1 MVQNREELL
10 AAVQGWMQQAA
21 SDLRGH
27 IENFMS
33 TQDVTL
39 EELSDVL
46 AIPLEE
52 MQAMANGNANIS
64 LESFAKLLI
73 ANGFAIQIMPVM
85 NSPIGSYR
93 GPQHGTNR
101 GGFNPIP
108 TDQFGRPLPPPPGF
122 MGNPMGRPM
131 TPMGRR
137 PMMQGQQGRPM
148 GQDPFNGGM
157 PHAERPIAPQG
168 GQQMPVGRIVR
179 PQGGSRDPYGRLSL
193 DALKDIIVRN
203 NWNYEIDLNT
213 ASRETMIQFLKD
225 KEQIRIN
232 GGAPRASHVTPTAA
246 QQQGQ
251 VQETNTQAEE
261 PAPQGSAED
270 KTSKLIAAMT
280 NFFKSNPEAA
290 ATIYDSMGQ

>member
-85 NSPIGSYR
+85 NTPIGSYR

-101 GGFNPIP
+101 GGFAPIP
-108 TDQFGRPLPPPPGF
+108 TDQFGRPLPPPNGF

-137 PMMQGQQGRPM
+137 PMMQGHQGHPM
-148 GQDPFNGGM
+148 SQDPFNGGM
-157 PHAERPIAPQG
+157 PHAEHPITPQG
-168 GQQMPVGRIVR
+168 GQQMPVGRIVK
-179 PQGGSRDPYGRLSL
+179 PQGGSHDPYSRLSL

-203 NWNYEIDLNT
+203 NWNYEIDLNS
-213 ASRETMIQFLKD
+213 ASREAMIQFLKD

-232 GGAPRASHVTPTAA
+232 GSAPRASHAT
-246 QQQGQ
+246 
-251 VQETNTQAEE
+251 
-261 PAPQGSAED
+261 PAPQQGKEPVEANTQSEAAPQATAED
-270 KTSKLIAAMT
+270 KTSKLIAAMS